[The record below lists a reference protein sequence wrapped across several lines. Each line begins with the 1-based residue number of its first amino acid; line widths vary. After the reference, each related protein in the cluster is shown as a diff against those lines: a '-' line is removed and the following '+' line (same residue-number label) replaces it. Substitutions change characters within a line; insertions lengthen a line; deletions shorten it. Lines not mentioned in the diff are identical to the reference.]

1 MLFVY
6 GATCHETKPYHM
18 GFSGTGTGAQAALA
32 ANDWTCPQC
41 GKRVRE
47 ILGDICPYCGYEQHV
62 HDWEPVT
69 CVTIGMVHYT

>member
-1 MLFVY
+1 MKRSRIIWAFPALVL
-6 GATCHETKPYHM
+6 
-18 GFSGTGTGAQAALA
+18 AQAALA